1 MYTFIHLLKSI
12 LETVNSNTGNGIT
25 ETDKINLYPL
35 RINSLWNEINGTIKN
50 VLIKNY
56 SIRLIMESIIFLKLK
71 KLKTF

>member
-35 RINSLWNEINGTIKN
+35 RINSLWNEINGTIKK